1 VRFRRLAVLASL
13 LLAGASAPDAHARRA
28 LTTGF
33 SADPV
38 LTSGSAA
45 TRTPWIRRAA
55 AEGAGI
61 VRVNLSWSQ
70 VAPSTRPPGF
80 DPADPSTRGYDW
92 SAVDSSVR
100 DLSSQGL
107 QVLLNITFA
116 PMWAEGAGRPATA
129 RPGTWR
135 PDCAQFASFATAAA
149 VRYDGHFPDPLQP
162 RAVLPRVRFWQ
173 AWNEPNLAY
182 YLAPQWTRSGRG
194 WVPASPTIYRMLLN
208 AFYAAVKRVSRS
220 NYVVAA
226 GTAPYGDQPGGQRIP
241 PVEFDRDLF
250 CLRGNARLSPVRCA
264 DLPHLDAVS
273 HHPYGI
279 EGPLWHALNAGDA
292 AVPDLFKVARVLH
305 AAERAGHV
313 LPAGPKG
320 LWATEISWD
329 SSPPDPQGVPIA
341 EQARWLE
348 QALYVLWSQGV
359 TTVLWLQI
367 VDAPP
372 NPSYPATY
380 QAGLY
385 FLGGNAKPA
394 ARAFRFPFVT
404 HRAGRRSVQAWGR
417 APEGGKL
424 AIEIRRGWRW
434 HVLRR
439 LRVRARRVFLAT
451 LALRG
456 RTVLRARVG
465 TQISLAWTQGA

>member
-1 VRFRRLAVLASL
+1 
-13 LLAGASAPDAHARRA
+13 
-28 LTTGF
+28 
-33 SADPV
+33 
-38 LTSGSAA
+38 
-45 TRTPWIRRAA
+45 
-55 AEGAGI
+55 
-61 VRVNLSWSQ
+61 
-70 VAPSTRPPGF
+70 
-80 DPADPSTRGYDW
+80 
-92 SAVDSSVR
+92 
-100 DLSSQGL
+100 
-107 QVLLNITFA
+107 
-116 PMWAEGAGRPATA
+116 
-129 RPGTWR
+129 
-135 PDCAQFASFATAAA
+135 
-149 VRYDGHFPDPLQP
+149 
-162 RAVLPRVRFWQ
+162 
-173 AWNEPNLAY
+173 
-182 YLAPQWTRSGRG
+182 
-194 WVPASPTIYRMLLN
+194 
-208 AFYAAVKRVSRS
+208 
-220 NYVVAA
+220 VAA